1 LISCGN
7 FERKTRREEEGS
19 SPLGFYDYHPVIRRK
34 RWNFQLIYNFPT
46 PFPLQYF

>member
-19 SPLGFYDYHPVIRRK
+19 SPLGFYGYHPVIR
-34 RWNFQLIYNFPT
+34 
-46 PFPLQYF
+46 